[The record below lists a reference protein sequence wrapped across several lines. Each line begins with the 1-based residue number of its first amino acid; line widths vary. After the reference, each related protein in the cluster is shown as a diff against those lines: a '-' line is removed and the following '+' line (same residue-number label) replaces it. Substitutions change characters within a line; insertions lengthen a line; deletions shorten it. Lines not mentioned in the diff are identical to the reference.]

1 MTLPS
6 IGVSFFNTSDSFR
19 TNPKILEQAF
29 GQLRAAGVNLPKSYF
44 GLAKENPNA
53 GIIISHWDEQ
63 HKEML
68 KAPSY
73 ADAAKVFA
81 QATTGTPKW
90 YHAQLS
96 GPTTALDKPVTEVS
110 LVTVKRP
117 ENRAAV
123 ADILS
128 RMPRVIGNPTGAF
141 GPTRDDKNKYIAIC
155 GWESVEAH
163 TQAVSKPEFQ
173 EVFMNFYSLA
183 DVNFL
188 YHAKLKK
195 IGGM

>member
-1 MTLPS
+1 MLTFDVVTLMCRQTRS
-6 IGVSFFNTSDSFR
+6 AD
-19 TNPKILEQAF
+19 
-29 GQLRAAGVNLPKSYF
+29 
-44 GLAKENPNA
+44 
-53 GIIISHWDEQ
+53 WDEQ

-155 GWESVEAH
+155 GWESVEVCRCH
-163 TQAVSKPEFQ
+163 
-173 EVFMNFYSLA
+173 A
-183 DVNFL
+183 DSWRARRVDANPS
-188 YHAKLKK
+188 
-195 IGGM
+195 